1 MNDVYT
7 PPSAWEVLISAE
19 LLYDIAAP
27 IARRMAQNG
36 PLGPQLHAA
45 DVVAEV
51 RANPSGKSTDELI
64 AECNRAVEERDRE
77 SALRAIAE
85 LMHVTPKTR

>member
-7 PPSAWEVLISAE
+7 P
-19 LLYDIAAP
+19 AP

-64 AECNRAVEERDRE
+64 AELQPRGRGTRQRER
-77 SALRAIAE
+77 
-85 LMHVTPKTR
+85 TTRHR